1 MVFWFFVIYEDG
13 CDEVLEGYIYFI
25 GELEIS
31 FVIIF
36 IGIDLF
42 MFFYFFYGF
51 FMLGVNVVD
60 IFWKKFGVNFWSKR
74 EIICN
79 LEIFESN
86 G

>member
-1 MVFWFFVIYEDG
+1 MG
-13 CDEVLEGYIYFI
+13 
-25 GELEIS
+25 

-42 MFFYFFYGF
+42 IFFYFFYGL

-60 IFWKKFGVNFWSKR
+60 MFWKKLGVNFWSKW

-86 G
+86 GQCVY